1 MSKFITR
8 RALDFSGVIRFEDSP
23 IPDMED
29 HEVLIKTEYSLISA
43 GTESSTLSKSP
54 IGLAKQASKDSGLR
68 NQVTELLTSEGLSR
82 GMHRIKD
89 ELLLPRPIGYSG
101 SGVAIKVGADIK
113 DIKPGDRV
121 AFATGGHAETVVV
134 GSNHVTKIPEGVHP
148 KDACFITVGAI
159 ALHGIRRAEVSIGE
173 KVAVIGQGL
182 VGQLTTQLI
191 KAAGAHP
198 IGIDINDSR
207 LEDSSKFG
215 AVHVINSFNSNPVTE
230 IMRFTGGTG
239 VDKTII
245 CANGDDASI
254 ANQAMEMTRKQG
266 KVCFVGI
273 VPMNLERMP
282 FFLNELDLVFSRAY
296 GPGSYDE
303 NYEMGKTAYPSSYIR
318 WDEKENLQEFLNQI
332 SIGNISVDS
341 FINETVLFDEAEEA
355 FKSIMDKAR
364 NKVAIILS
372 YKDKESKELSEI
384 VHNRSSSSSK
394 EKLQIGFIGVGKF
407 IRGYHLKTA
416 SENKKVS
423 ISAICSKTGVTAKSL
438 SKRYDTNY
446 STSNYKEIF
455 EDENID
461 AVVIGTRHNTH
472 EILCLE
478 ALENRKSVFCEKPL
492 SLSLSG
498 LKNITKEILAS
509 DTKLMLG
516 YNRSHHKFVHKINQ
530 DCGDDQMIINITM
543 NIHPIPN
550 DHWTLDPEMGGG
562 RLIGEADHFIDLA
575 ASLTLSQIEEVYISS
590 LNTKNSSL
598 RNSLNFVLNLNFKNG
613 SIANI
618 TYSDNASNH
627 SPREKVEVICS
638 GKTFEIIDFK
648 QMKILGSKNRII
660 KSSDKGHVNCFN
672 NWIDWLENNK
682 DFSSLS
688 AINSS
693 LASLAGLESLKTKSI
708 IRLPSIQT
716 LIDDG

>member
-8 RALDFSGVIRFEDSP
+8 RALDFSGVIKFEDAPVPSL
-23 IPDMED
+23 ED
-29 HEVLIKTEYSLISA
+29 YEVLIRTEYSLISA

-54 IGLAKQASKDSGLR
+54 VGLAKQASKDSGLR

-82 GMHRIKD
+82 GIHRIKD
-89 ELLLPRPIGYSG
+89 ELLLPRAIGYSG
-101 SGVAIKVGADIK
+101 SGVAIKVGSDIK
-113 DIKPGDRV
+113 DIKPGDKV
-121 AFATGGHAETVVV
+121 AFATGGHAEMVVV
-134 GSNHVTKIPEGVHP
+134 GSNHVAKIPSGVNP
-148 KDACFITVGAI
+148 KDACFVTVGAI
-159 ALHGIRRAEVSIGE
+159 ALQGLRRAEVCIGE

-207 LEDSSKFG
+207 LEDSLKFG
-215 AVHVINSFNSNPVTE
+215 AVHTINSASTNPVAE
-230 IMRFTGGTG
+230 IMRFTGGNG

-245 CANGDDASI
+245 CANGDDSSI

-303 NYEMGKTAYPSSYIR
+303 NYEMGKTAYPSSYVR
-318 WDEKENLQEFLNQI
+318 WDEKENLQEFLNQL

-341 FINETVLFDEAEEA
+341 FINETVPFNEAEEA
-355 FKSIMDKAR
+355 FQSIMDKAR
-364 NKVAIILS
+364 NKVAIILA
-372 YKDKESKELSEI
+372 YKDKESKEITEI
-384 VHNRSSSSSK
+384 IYNKSFSPSK

-423 ISAICSKTGVTAKSL
+423 ISAIASKTGVTASSL
-438 SKRYDTNY
+438 SKRYDANY
-446 STSNYKEIF
+446 STSNYKEILK
-455 EDENID
+455 DENID

-478 ALENRKSVFCEKPL
+478 ALENNKSVFCEKPL
-492 SLSLSG
+492 SLSIEG
-498 LKNITKEILAS
+498 LKNITKAVLVG

-516 YNRSHHKFVHKINQ
+516 YNRSHHKFVHAINQ
-530 DCGDDQMIINITM
+530 ACGDDQMIININM
-543 NIHPIPN
+543 NINPIPN
-550 DHWTLDPEMGGG
+550 DHWTLDAEMGGG

-575 ASLTLSQIEEVYISS
+575 TSLALSQIEEVYISS
-590 LNTKNSSL
+590 FNAKNSSL
-598 RNSLNFVLNLNFKNG
+598 RNSLNFVLSLYYKNG

-618 TYSDNASNH
+618 TYSDSASVH

-638 GKTFEIIDFK
+638 GKSFEIVDFK
-648 QMKILGSKNRII
+648 QLKIFGRRNKII
-660 KSSDKGHVNCFN
+660 KSSDKGHVDCFN
-672 NWIDWLENNK
+672 NWIDWLENK
-682 DFSSLS
+682 RDFSSLS

-693 LASLAGLESLKTKSI
+693 LASLASLESLKTKNI
-708 IRLPSIQT
+708 IKIPSIQN
-716 LIDDG
+716 LIDE

>member
-8 RALDFSGVIRFEDSP
+8 RALDFSGVIKFEDAPVPSL
-23 IPDMED
+23 ED
-29 HEVLIKTEYSLISA
+29 YEVLIRTEYSLISA

-54 IGLAKQASKDSGLR
+54 VGLAKQASKDSGLR

-82 GMHRIKD
+82 GIHRIKD
-89 ELLLPRPIGYSG
+89 ELLLPRAIGYSG
-101 SGVAIKVGADIK
+101 SGVAIKVGSDIK
-113 DIKPGDRV
+113 DIKPGDKV
-121 AFATGGHAETVVV
+121 AFATGGHAEMVVV
-134 GSNHVTKIPEGVHP
+134 GSNHVTKIPSGVNP
-148 KDACFITVGAI
+148 KDACFVTVGAI
-159 ALHGIRRAEVSIGE
+159 ALQGLRRAEVCIGE

-207 LEDSSKFG
+207 LEDSLKFG
-215 AVHVINSFNSNPVTE
+215 AVHTINSANTNPVTE
-230 IMRFTGGTG
+230 IMRFTGGNG

-245 CANGDDASI
+245 CANGDDSSI

-303 NYEMGKTAYPSSYIR
+303 NYEMGKTAYPSSYVR

-341 FINETVLFDEAEEA
+341 FINETVPFNDAEEA
-355 FKSIMDKAR
+355 FQSIMDKAR

-372 YKDKESKELSEI
+372 YKDKESEEFTEI
-384 VHNRSSSSSK
+384 IHNKSYSTSK
-394 EKLQIGFIGVGKF
+394 EKLKIGFIGVGKF

-423 ISAICSKTGVTAKSL
+423 ISAISSKTGVTASSL
-438 SKRYDTNY
+438 SKRYNANY
-446 STSNYKEIF
+446 STSNYKEILK
-455 EDENID
+455 DENID

-478 ALENRKSVFCEKPL
+478 ALENNKSVFCEKPL
-492 SLSLSG
+492 SLSVEG
-498 LKNITKEILAS
+498 LKNITKVVLDG

-516 YNRSHHKFVHKINQ
+516 YNRSHHKFVHAINQ
-530 DCGDDQMIINITM
+530 ACGDDQMIININM
-543 NIHPIPN
+543 NINPIPN

-575 ASLTLSQIEEVYISS
+575 TSLALSQIEEVYISS
-590 LNTKNSSL
+590 FNAKNSSL
-598 RNSLNFVLNLNFKNG
+598 RNSLNFVLSLYYKNG

-618 TYSDNASNH
+618 TYSDSASVY

-638 GKTFEIIDFK
+638 GKSFEIVDFK
-648 QMKILGSKNRII
+648 QLKIFGRRNKII
-660 KSSDKGHVNCFN
+660 KSSDKGHVDCFN
-672 NWIDWLENNK
+672 NWIDWLENK
-682 DFSSLS
+682 RDFSSLS

-693 LASLAGLESLKTKSI
+693 LASLASLESLKTKNI
-708 IRLPSIQT
+708 IRIPSIQN
-716 LIDDG
+716 LIEE